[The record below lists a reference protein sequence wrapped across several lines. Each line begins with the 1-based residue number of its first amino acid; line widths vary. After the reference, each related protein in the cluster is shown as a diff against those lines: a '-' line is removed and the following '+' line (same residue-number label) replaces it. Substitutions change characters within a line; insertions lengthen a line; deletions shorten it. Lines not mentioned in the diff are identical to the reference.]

1 VPVPSSSGW
10 RAAAGS
16 GAALAE
22 IDPGS
27 APGQA
32 TWSFEGPESDEARV
46 PLSQYLRVLK
56 RRRWRILGFVA
67 ACTLAAVIVSARLTP
82 LYEST
87 ATVDFDRQTPPG
99 VVGPE
104 AQRGASND
112 ADQFMATQIKL
123 VESDPVLRP
132 VDQQFRLRELE
143 RQSMGASGA
152 EDTPVTLRD
161 LRVTRPPNTYLL
173 LISYRSPDPK
183 LASEVANAISK
194 AYLDHTYDVRL
205 HSSANLSGFMERQ
218 LDELRAK
225 MERSGQALAGFEREL
240 NVINPEAKTD
250 MLSSRLMQL
259 NTELTGAEA
268 ERLKR
273 EAAFESVRGGALEAA
288 FATPQGEELRRLA
301 ERRNEAREHL
311 ADLKTHYGINHP
323 EYRRAQA
330 RVIDLEAAIETT
342 RQEIAARVKIE
353 FEESARRETLVK
365 RALSEAKEEFDRV
378 NARSFEYQALKRE
391 AEADKRL
398 YEELFRKVK
407 EAGIN
412 AGFENNA
419 IRIADAARPALLPV
433 FPNIGL
439 NAMLV
444 LLFSALAAGG
454 AAIVSDLLDNTVRD
468 PEQVSRTLPTEVIG
482 SLPLVK
488 RRGVTGI
495 RATAAPGRRESESDL
510 SGFGESVRALR
521 NSIFLGTADPGYR
534 SLLVTSAMPGE
545 GKTTTAA
552 NLAAANA
559 EHGGR
564 TLLIDGDLRRP
575 SLHRV
580 FDLAGADGLLN
591 VLLDEISWRAALTHL
606 DWLPGLSILPAG
618 SPSRRTA
625 ELIGRSLAELIDDAS
640 REFDLVILDAP
651 PMLGFAEPLEM
662 AAAVDGVIVVARA
675 GRTSRKAVGT
685 VLGTLHRVR
694 ARTVGLV
701 LNEVHQELS
710 DSYAYYGRYR
720 SYYRTRSQAAT

>member
-1 VPVPSSSGW
+1 VPVTLPEPEASV
-10 RAAAGS
+10 
-16 GAALAE
+16 E
-22 IDPGS
+22 IDRRSVARP
-27 APGQA
+27 AV
-32 TWSFEGPESDEARV
+32 WKFEEPEADEAKV
-46 PLSQYLRVLK
+46 PLSQYLWILK
-56 RRRWRILGFVA
+56 RRRWRILGFIA
-67 ACTLAAVIVSARLTP
+67 ACTLAAVVVSARLTP

-123 VESDPVLRP
+123 VQSDPVLRP
-132 VDQQFRLRELE
+132 VDRQYRLRELE
-143 RQSMGASGA
+143 RQSMEASGA
-152 EDTPVTLRD
+152 EETPVMLRD
-161 LRVTRPPNTYLL
+161 LRVTRPPNTYLMM
-173 LISYRSPDPK
+173 ISYRSPDPK
-183 LASEVANAISK
+183 LASDVANAISK
-194 AYLDHTYDVRL
+194 SYLEHTYDVRL
-205 HSSANLSGFMERQ
+205 HSSANLAGFMERQ

-273 EAAFESVRGGALEAA
+273 EAAFESVRGGALAA
-288 FATPQGEELRRLA
+288 ALATPQGEELRRLTG
-301 ERRNEAREHL
+301 RLNEAREHR
-311 ADLKTHYGINHP
+311 AELKTHYGLNHP

-330 RVIDLEAAIETT
+330 HVEEIEAAIEST
-342 RQEIAARVKIE
+342 RREIAARVEIE
-353 FEESARRETLVK
+353 FTESANREALVK
-365 RALSEAKEEFDRV
+365 RALGEAKVEFDRV

-398 YEELFRKVK
+398 YEELFRKIK

-412 AGFENNA
+412 AGFENSA
-419 IRIADAARPALLPV
+419 IRIADAARPALYPV
-433 FPNIGL
+433 SPNIGL
-439 NAMLV
+439 NAMLA
-444 LLFSALAAGG
+444 LLFSALAAAGV
-454 AAIVSDLLDNTVRD
+454 AIVSDLLDNTVRD
-468 PEQVSRTLPTEVIG
+468 PEQVARTLPTEVIG
-482 SLPLVK
+482 SLPRVK

-495 RATAAPGRRESESDL
+495 RAAAPGCASSESEL

-521 NSIFLGTADPGYR
+521 NSIFLGTSGECYR

-575 SLHRV
+575 SLHRL
-580 FDLAGADGLLN
+580 FQLPGAAGLFN
-591 VLLDEISWRAALTHL
+591 VLLDEVPWRGALTHL

-618 SPSRRTA
+618 ATSRRTP
-625 ELIGRSLAELIDDAS
+625 ELMGSGLAALIDDAS
-640 REFDLVILDAP
+640 REFDLVILDSP

-675 GRTSRKAVGT
+675 GQTSRKVVAT

-694 ARTVGLV
+694 AKTLGLV
-701 LNEVHQELS
+701 LNQVHRELS
-710 DSYAYYGRYR
+710 DSYDHYGRYR
-720 SYYRTRSQAAT
+720 SYYRTRNEVVT